1 MQKKSRAFA
10 KREPSSPAGLRRGRG
25 QRPRGLRAAVR
36 GGRVELAYPSVL
48 TLYAIR
54 QVADGRRQ
62 GTELNIRDVSSKRC
76 RLKKEPQL
84 ERLEPS
90 SLTGKPWMLQY
101 IATPGSTACAS
112 LVLHLE

>member
-1 MQKKSRAFA
+1 MPSQSVSRVL
-10 KREPSSPAGLRRGRG
+10 RPAVEEAAANALVAYLRLFER
-25 QRPRGLRAAVR
+25 
-36 GGRVELAYPSVL
+36 GRVELAYPRVL

-76 RLKKEPQL
+76 RLKKVPQL
-84 ERLEPS
+84 GRLEPS

-112 LVLHLE
+112 LLLHLE